1 MVFEGCFQ
9 QFFRTQ
15 FVDKKLAPRG
25 PEQFEKSKTALRDQ
39 FQDTH
44 FVVNPKCIKN
54 PDWREQN
61 HRRVRCIFSV
71 SRLKTTRKQISKW
84 SCCSLRVCVSVF
96 FGRNH
101 TMGVKNPA
109 ALKSPKSSVACLSE
123 KRTTTPTHLVGGW
136 KETCHFVGAWYG
148 MRGGVG
154 IETPHKY

>member
-9 QFFRTQ
+9 PFFRTQ

-84 SCCSLRVCVSVF
+84 SCCSLCVCRCFLEGTTWWVS
-96 FGRNH
+96 R
-101 TMGVKNPA
+101 TQA
-109 ALKSPKSSVACLSE
+109 AKSSVACLRK
-123 KRTTTPTHLVGGW
+123 KRTTMPTHLVGAW